1 MKNDLLPQTE
11 CNQDQVCN
19 ELLLENK
26 QSGQEIFLEQES
38 YVSGFSSMPSNQEE
52 SNTKSPNTNDVSET
66 YTIIEN
72 NLNAAIYNE
81 SNSKPTLLVC
91 EATKYSQESF
101 DDMCKRE

>member
-11 CNQDQVCN
+11 YNQDQLCH
-19 ELLLENK
+19 ELLLEHKHNREDYL
-26 QSGQEIFLEQES
+26 SGL
-38 YVSGFSSMPSNQEE
+38 SSMPFNHEE
-52 SNTKSPNTNDVSET
+52 GNTKSPNTNDVSET

-81 SNSKPTLLVC
+81 SNSKPALLVC

-101 DDMCKRE
+101 DDMCKR

>member
-1 MKNDLLPQTE
+1 MKNDLLPQVE
-11 CNQDQVCN
+11 YNQDQLCN

-26 QSGQEIFLEQES
+26 HSGEDIFLEQENYLS
-38 YVSGFSSMPSNQEE
+38 GVSLMPFNNKE

-66 YTIIEN
+66 YTVIEN
-72 NLNAAIYNE
+72 YLNAAIYNE

-101 DDMCKRE
+101 DDMCKR

>member
-1 MKNDLLPQTE
+1 MEYNHGQL
-11 CNQDQVCN
+11 CN
-19 ELLLENK
+19 ELLMENK
-26 QSGQEIFLEQES
+26 ESGQEIFLEQENYS
-38 YVSGFSSMPSNQEE
+38 VALSGNSGLSSTPFNHEE
-52 SNTKSPNTNDVSET
+52 INTKSPDTNDVSET

-101 DDMCKRE
+101 DDMCKR

>member
-1 MKNDLLPQTE
+1 MKNDLLPQVE
-11 CNQDQVCN
+11 YNQDQLCN

-26 QSGQEIFLEQES
+26 HSGEDIFLEQEN
-38 YVSGFSSMPSNQEE
+38 YLSGVSSMSFNDKE

-66 YTIIEN
+66 YTVMEN
-72 NLNAAIYNE
+72 YLNAAIYNE

-101 DDMCKRE
+101 DDMCKR

>member
-1 MKNDLLPQTE
+1 MKNDLLPQME
-11 CNQDQVCN
+11 YNQDQVCH

-26 QSGQEIFLEQES
+26 HNREDLFLEQEN
-38 YVSGFSSMPSNQEE
+38 YLSGLSSMPFNHEE
-52 SNTKSPNTNDVSET
+52 GNTKSPNTNDVSAT

-81 SNSKPTLLVC
+81 SNSKPALLVC

-101 DDMCKRE
+101 DDMCKR